1 MCIRFIPVEV
11 VCHADLAD
19 IKKAAK
25 TLIEQHFPAEES
37 SPSVSFAVFYEHRAS
52 VKLDRMEV
60 INSIVDEIP
69 QVIRHCL
76 RLQRHGSPDNIF
88 NVHGISSSTLLAPM
102 SITSQQICYFLNYRS
117 DRHGLRN
124 LFDPAQRGFFKSL
137 LTFLSLFRVN
147 LT

>member
-76 RLQRHGSPDNIF
+76 RLQRHGSPDNIC
-88 NVHGISSSTLLAPM
+88 NVHGTSFSTLLAPM
-102 SITSQQICYFLNYRS
+102 SITYHTDL
-117 DRHGLRN
+117 
-124 LFDPAQRGFFKSL
+124 LFQDIGEVIGMA
-137 LTFLSLFRVN
+137 
-147 LT
+147 

>member
-76 RLQRHGSPDNIF
+76 GLKRHDSPDNIC
-88 NVHGISSSTLLAPM
+88 NVHGTSFSILLAPM
-102 SITSQQICYFLNYRS
+102 SVTYQTDLLFQNIGDVIGILEGPFRS
-117 DRHGLRN
+117 CPEEHL
-124 LFDPAQRGFFKSL
+124 KSHC
-137 LTFLSLFRVN
+137 
-147 LT
+147 